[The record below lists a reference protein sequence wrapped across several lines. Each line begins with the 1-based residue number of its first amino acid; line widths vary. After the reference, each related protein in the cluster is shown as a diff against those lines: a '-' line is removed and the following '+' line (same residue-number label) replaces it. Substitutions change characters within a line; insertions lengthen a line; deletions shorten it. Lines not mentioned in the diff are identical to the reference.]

1 MCFCKAKLAFPQV
14 IMAAAQII
22 NTNNYHQRI
31 DDEHWVYFFNFPF
44 KMQCS
49 FHCTDIVYGR
59 LYSYPVIRLTRCF
72 YS

>member
-31 DDEHWVYFFNFPF
+31 DGERWVYFLI
-44 KMQCS
+44 
-49 FHCTDIVYGR
+49 FHSKCNVLFIAKTLCMDDYIVI
-59 LYSYPVIRLTRCF
+59 LLLD
-72 YS
+72 